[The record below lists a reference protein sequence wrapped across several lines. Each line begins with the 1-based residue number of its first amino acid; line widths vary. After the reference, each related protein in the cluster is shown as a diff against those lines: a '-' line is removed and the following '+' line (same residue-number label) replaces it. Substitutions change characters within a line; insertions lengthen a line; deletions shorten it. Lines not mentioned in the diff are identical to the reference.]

1 MKQTQLKLK
10 VSKNQQ
16 DVLESSHKQKIEEL
30 EKKLHDKKE
39 QALHLQNI
47 DFLRVS
53 LQMEEKVKTARMAIE
68 QLKKVYTEYEGLYNE
83 ETERTE
89 KSPKEYE
96 TEIKTILKW
105 K

>member
-1 MKQTQLKLK
+1 M
-10 VSKNQQ
+10 
-16 DVLESSHKQKIEEL
+16 
-30 EKKLHDKKE
+30 
-39 QALHLQNI
+39 QNI

-89 KSPKEYE
+89 KKPRRV
-96 TEIKTILKW
+96 
-105 K
+105 